1 MSFIGVAVGGL
12 AAAGT
17 AAAGAGA
24 ATILGAAGLGLTAG
38 SMISGSMAQ
47 KKAADVVGNL
57 QYQPIDLDRL
67 QQQAQG
73 YAQQNIAKSI
83 ELEKQYMPEV
93 SAARFGLQK
102 QVAEDLARG
111 GNLPPDVANQVTK
124 ATMARAGT
132 GGFGAGPLTA
142 AQLGLTS
149 LDLRNQAQAKAAAL
163 TATNPLPVSGL
174 DPGSLASAA
183 IGQNQA
189 QNQFALGKAGA
200 LTNVYQSQANTSAA
214 NVGNLAALAS
224 LWPKGTGSAP
234 GSTGGNTGFSL
245 NSNLSIPTTATTPFD
260 FSGNYRPVPMGSVKI
275 GQPVV
280 VPGP

>member
-1 MSFIGVAVGGL
+1 MSFIAVGVGGL
-12 AAAGT
+12 AATAGGLIGGTT
-17 AAAGAGA
+17 AALA
-24 ATILGAAGLGLTAG
+24 AAGLGLTAG
-38 SMISGSMAQ
+38 SMITNSMGQ
-47 KKAADVVGNL
+47 KKAASAVSNL
-57 QYQPIDLDRL
+57 QYQPIDLDKL
-67 QQQAQG
+67 QEQAQG

-83 ELEKQYMPEV
+83 ELEKQYMPDV

-102 QVAEDLARG
+102 QVAQDLARG
-111 GNLPPDVANQVTK
+111 GNLPPDVANQVTR
-124 ATMARAGT
+124 ASMARAGA

-142 AQLGLTS
+142 AQLGLSS

-224 LWPKGTGSAP
+224 MWPKGTTPGTAGS
-234 GSTGGNTGFSL
+234 NTGFSMN
-245 NSNLSIPTTATTPFD
+245 NSLSIPTTATTPFD
-260 FSGNYRPVPMGSVKI
+260 FGGNYRPIPMGNVKI

>member
-1 MSFIGVAVGGL
+1 MSFIAVGVGGL

-17 AAAGAGA
+17 FAAGATA
-24 ATILGAAGLGLTAG
+24 ATVLGAAGLGLTAG
-38 SMISGSMAQ
+38 SMLSNSMGQ

-57 QYQPIDLDRL
+57 QYQPIDLDKL
-67 QQQAQG
+67 QEQAQG

-83 ELEKQYMPEV
+83 ELEKQYMPDV

-102 QVAEDLARG
+102 QVAQDLARG
-111 GNLPPDVANQVTK
+111 GNLPPDVANQVTR
-124 ATMARAGT
+124 ASMARAGA

-142 AQLGLTS
+142 AQLGLSS

-224 LWPKGTGSAP
+224 MWPKGTTPGTAGS
-234 GSTGGNTGFSL
+234 NTGFSMN
-245 NSNLSIPTTATTPFD
+245 NSLSIPTTATTPFD
-260 FSGNYRPVPMGSVKI
+260 FGGNYRPIPMGNVKI

>member
-1 MSFIGVAVGGL
+1 MSFIAVGVGGL
-12 AAAGT
+12 AATAGGLIGGTT
-17 AAAGAGA
+17 AALA
-24 ATILGAAGLGLTAG
+24 AAGLGLTAG
-38 SMISGSMAQ
+38 SMISNSMGQ
-47 KKAADVVGNL
+47 KKAADLVGNL
-57 QYQPIDLDRL
+57 QYQPIDLDKL
-67 QQQAQG
+67 QEQAQG

-83 ELEKQYMPEV
+83 ELEKQYMPDV

-102 QVAEDLARG
+102 QVAQDLARG
-111 GNLPPDVANQVTK
+111 GNLPPDVANQVTR
-124 ATMARAGT
+124 ASMARAGA

-142 AQLGLTS
+142 AQLGLSS

-224 LWPKGTGSAP
+224 MWPKGTTPGTAGS
-234 GSTGGNTGFSL
+234 NTGFSMN
-245 NSNLSIPTTATTPFD
+245 NSLSIPTTATTPFD
-260 FSGNYRPVPMGSVKI
+260 FGGNYRPIPMGNVKI